1 VDSIETGLDEAED
14 EPPRK
19 LSIEQELHAA
29 RTLMRL
35 TWAKRAAKAR
45 AGAIRAIFLLLAV
58 ALAAGGS
65 HAAASPGETYSL
77 FLPHVQRYASLDAPL
92 PRTERAYLPLFQV
105 MRGLRPPVPWLSAL
119 YYDTLTPG
127 EADEAIQLWNPG
139 PEPLGLTGYSLDDG
153 PHRVTFPASASSSPF
168 NLPPSTATWCAYSAV
183 AFQAAFGYL
192 PGCEYGPPTGAGV
205 LHLDGPPLRLSNAGG
220 RVTVFNAV
228 GVPLDTVVYKA
239 GAATYGWE
247 GPGVQPWHPTG
258 VAEEGQ
264 VVYRKLDET
273 TLRPLANTRRA
284 SDWATDPTDPLI
296 GRKVRYPAWDVTAY
310 RPLRAASAAS
320 VTVAVAPDAAFDLL
334 RDTLRGATRSLHV
347 AAYTFSHPALADAL
361 AERAAA
367 GVQVTVLLEGA
378 PSGGLQD
385 EDRWAAMRVAQAGGT
400 VLYMSNAAGG
410 KPRYRSLHAKYV
422 VVDGT
427 RLLLATENL
436 SPESLPNDRKAD
448 GTLGRRGVALVTE
461 QRDLVAHVEA
471 LFARDSDPRWRD
483 LVRWNPLDTVF
494 GPPTPGYVPVRENG
508 GIDYP
513 VQAPMP
519 VTAMADQFELL
530 QSPENSL
537 RASDGL
543 IGLVAW
549 AGQGDSVLVETLD
562 EPPWWGGPASSA
574 DADPNPRLAAYL
586 AAARRGATVRLL
598 LDSFF
603 DSVGEP
609 RANRATCVYVNN
621 LAVVEGLDL
630 QCRTGNPTGLG
641 IHNKLALVRVGGE
654 GYVHMGS
661 LNGTEISHKLN
672 RELALQFH
680 SPAVYDLLARVW
692 AWDWAARQ

>member
-1 VDSIETGLDEAED
+1 MRRV
-14 EPPRK
+14 
-19 LSIEQELHAA
+19 AA
-29 RTLMRL
+29 RLML
-35 TWAKRAAKAR
+35 VMS
-45 AGAIRAIFLLLAV
+45 LLAL
-58 ALAAGGS
+58 ALAAS
-65 HAAASPGETYSL
+65 SRPAAARPRDEYRL
-77 FLPHVQRYASLDAPL
+77 FLPYVQRYATLEAPL
-92 PRTERAYLPLFQV
+92 PRTQRAYLPSLQV
-105 MRGLRPPVPWLSAL
+105 NRGLRPPTPWLSAL
-119 YYDTLTPG
+119 YYDTLTAG
-127 EADEAIQLWNPG
+127 EADEAFQLWNPG
-139 PEPLGLTGYSLDDG
+139 PDPLDLSGYTIDDG
-153 PHRVTFPASASSSPF
+153 ARRVTFPPS
-168 NLPPSTATWCAYSAV
+168 LPSPSTFTLPASTLLWCAYSAI

-205 LHLDGPPLRLSNAGG
+205 PHLDGQPLRLSNAGG
-220 RVTVFNAV
+220 RVTIFSWDGAA
-228 GVPLDTVVYKA
+228 LDTVVYKA
-239 GAATYGWE
+239 GAAAYSWDGL
-247 GPGVQPWHPTG
+247 GVQPWHPTG

-264 VVYRKLDET
+264 ILYRKLDEA
-273 TLRPLANTRRA
+273 TLRPFTNTRRA
-284 SDWATDPTDPLI
+284 TDWAADPADPLI
-296 GRKVRYPAWDVTAY
+296 GRKVRYPAWDVAAY
-310 RPLRAASAAS
+310 QPLRAPTAAP
-320 VTVAVAPDAAFDLL
+320 VTVALAPDAGFDLV
-334 RDTLRGATRSLHV
+334 RDTLGGATRSLHV

-361 AERAAA
+361 AERASA

-378 PSGGLQD
+378 PSGGLKD
-385 EDRWAAMRVAQAGGT
+385 EDRWAATRVAQAGGT

-410 KPRYRSLHAKYV
+410 KPRYRSMHAKYI
-422 VVDGT
+422 VVDGA

-436 SPESLPNDRKAD
+436 SPQSLPDDDKAD
-448 GTLGRRGVALVTE
+448 GTLGRRGVVLVTQ

-513 VQAPMP
+513 VQAPAP
-519 VTAMADQFELL
+519 LTAMADQFELL

-543 IGLVAW
+543 VGLVAR
-549 AGQGDSVLVETLD
+549 AGRGDSVLVETLD

-621 LAVVEGLDL
+621 IAVSEGLDL

-641 IHNKLALVRVGGE
+641 IHNKLVLVRLGGE
-654 GYVHMGS
+654 GTIHLGS

-680 SPAVYDLLARVW
+680 SNAVYDLLARVW
-692 AWDWAARQ
+692 AWDWDARQ

>member
-1 VDSIETGLDEAED
+1 MRHV
-14 EPPRK
+14 
-19 LSIEQELHAA
+19 AA
-29 RTLMRL
+29 RLM
-35 TWAKRAAKAR
+35 
-45 AGAIRAIFLLLAV
+45 LLLCLLTL
-58 ALAAGGS
+58 ALVAGGS
-65 HAAASPGETYSL
+65 HVAARPGETYLL
-77 FLPHVQRYASLDAPL
+77 FLPHAQRYATLDAPL
-92 PRTERAYLPLFQV
+92 PRIEHAFLPVFQV
-105 MRGLRPPVPWLSAL
+105 QRGLRPPTPWLSAL

-127 EADEAIQLWNPG
+127 EADEAFHLWNPG
-139 PEPLGLTGYSLDDG
+139 PEILDLTGYSVDDG
-153 PHRVTFPASASSSPF
+153 SHRVTFPASGSPSTF
-168 NLPPSTATWCAYSAV
+168 SLPPATALWCAYSAV
-183 AFQAAFGYL
+183 AFHATFDAL
-192 PGCEYGPPTGAGV
+192 PGCEYGPPSGAGV
-205 LHLDGPPLRLSNAGG
+205 PRLAGQPLRLSNTGG
-220 RVTVFNAV
+220 RVTILNAV
-228 GVPLDTVVYKA
+228 GVPLDTVAYKA
-239 GAATYGWE
+239 GSAAYGWD
-247 GPGVQPWHPTG
+247 GPGVQPWRPTG

-264 VVYRKLDET
+264 VLYRKLDEA
-273 TLRPLANTRRA
+273 TLQPLANTRRA
-284 SDWATDPTDPLI
+284 TDWAADPADPLI

-310 RPLRAASAAS
+310 RPLRAPTAAP
-320 VTVAVAPDAAFDLL
+320 VTVALAPDAAFDLV
-334 RDTLRGATRSLHV
+334 RDTLRGATRTLHV

-367 GVQVTVLLEGA
+367 GVQVTALLEGA
-378 PSGGLQD
+378 PSGGLGD

-410 KPRYRSLHAKYV
+410 KPRYRSLHAKYI
-422 VVDGT
+422 VVDGA

-436 SPESLPNDRKAD
+436 SPESLPDDDKAD

-461 QRDLVAHVEA
+461 QPDLVAHVEA

-494 GPPTPGYVPVRENG
+494 GPPTPGYVPVRETG
-508 GIDYP
+508 GSDYP
-513 VQAPMP
+513 PQAAAP

-543 IGLVAW
+543 IGLVAR

-609 RANRATCVYVNN
+609 RANRATCVYVNSV
-621 LAVVEGLDL
+621 AIAESLDL

-641 IHNKLALVRVGGE
+641 IHNKLVLVRVGGE
-654 GYVHMGS
+654 GYVHVGS
-661 LNGTEISHKLN
+661 LNGTETSHKLN

-680 SPAVYDLLARVW
+680 SPAVYDLLARIW
-692 AWDWAARQ
+692 AWDWEARR